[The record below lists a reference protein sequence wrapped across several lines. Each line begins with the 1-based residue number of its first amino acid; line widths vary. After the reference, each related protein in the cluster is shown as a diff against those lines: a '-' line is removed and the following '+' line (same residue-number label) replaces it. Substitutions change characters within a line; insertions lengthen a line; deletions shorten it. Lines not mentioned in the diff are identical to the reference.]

1 MNFYGAQYD
10 PHVLREIVAIEL
22 RASGVNVAVTLPKSL
37 PQVWSLLA
45 RGAFGTK
52 PAAVK
57 ALADSIAE
65 KTGVD
70 AASVHQTRHGL
81 VIVLA
86 KPADLRRTLST
97 GELLRAV
104 LASGRRLGRLAVP
117 VGLSI
122 LGDPVL
128 LDLADPVSPH
138 AAILGATGSGKSE
151 MARWLLYW
159 LAYRNGPAVQLLAY
173 SPKPDYADL
182 YGCAAM
188 AHPPIQSP
196 GEALRL
202 LAWLTAELDR
212 RMAAGAADP
221 PIVAMYDEVPTLLA
235 VAPDADGMLDR
246 IASAGRAVGIHL
258 LLGTQQAGKD
268 AASGAMANMPAR
280 LVGRVSSGTLA
291 YVTSGKSGTE
301 ADKLLGRGDF
311 YLVRHDAVR
320 LQAPLLGL
328 DDWERLPYLLA
339 ANELDL
345 PVAADIFQP
354 AGARRGGSGWN
365 ASTIDRDAVAAA
377 FEEGATL
384 RAVMEQFGLG
394 YTRAKRLQEQCMEAG
409 SWSD

>member
-22 RASGVNVAVTLPKSL
+22 RAHGLQMAVTLPKSL

-52 PAAVK
+52 PAVVK

-65 KTGVD
+65 KAGVD
-70 AASVHQTRHGL
+70 AASIHQTRQGL

-86 KPADLRRTLST
+86 KPADLRRTMDAA
-97 GELLRAV
+97 ELLRAV

-151 MARWLLYW
+151 LARWLLYW

-182 YGCAAM
+182 YGCASM
-188 AHPPIQSP
+188 AHPPVQSP

-202 LAWLTAELDR
+202 LAWLTGELDR
-212 RMAAGAADP
+212 RMAAGEAGP
-221 PIVAMYDEVPTLLA
+221 PVVAMYDEVPTLLA

-258 LLGTQQAGKD
+258 LLGTQQAAKD
-268 AASGAMANMPAR
+268 AGSSAMANMPAR

-320 LQAPLLGL
+320 LQAPLL
-328 DDWERLPYLLA
+328 DAADWERLPYLMEPAELA
-339 ANELDL
+339 L
-345 PVAADIFQP
+345 PTAADFSQP
-354 AGARRGGSGWN
+354 AARRGGSGWN
-365 ASTIDRDAVAAA
+365 ASTIDRDAVTAA
-377 FEEGATL
+377 FEDGATL

-394 YTRAKRLQEQCMEAG
+394 YTRAKRLQEQCSMEA
-409 SWSD
+409 

>member
-22 RASGVNVAVTLPKSL
+22 RAHGLQMAVTLPKSL

-52 PAAVK
+52 PAVVK

-65 KTGVD
+65 KAGVD
-70 AASVHQTRHGL
+70 AASIHQTRQGL

-86 KPADLRRTLST
+86 KPADLRRTMDAA
-97 GELLRAV
+97 ELLRTV
-104 LASGRRLGRLAVP
+104 LASKRPLGRLAVP
-117 VGLSI
+117 VGLSV
-122 LGDPVL
+122 LGEPVT
-128 LDLADPVSPH
+128 LDLADATSPH

-151 MARWLLYW
+151 LARWLLFW
-159 LAYRNGPAVQLLAY
+159 LAFRNGPAVRLLAY

-182 YGCAAM
+182 YGCASM

-196 GEALRL
+196 SEALRL
-202 LAWLTAELDR
+202 LAWLVAELDN
-212 RMAAGAADP
+212 RMANGTAEP
-221 PIVAMYDEVPTLLA
+221 RVVAMFDEVPTLLKA
-235 VAPDADGMLDR
+235 APDADGMLDR
-246 IASAGRAVGIHL
+246 IAAAGRAVGIHL
-258 LLGTQQAGKD
+258 LLGSQQAGK
-268 AASGAMANMPAR
+268 AEASGAMANMPAR

-320 LQAPLLGL
+320 LQAPLLGVSEL
-328 DDWERLPYLLA
+328 ERLPYVMEPA
-339 ANELDL
+339 ELDL
-345 PVAADIFQP
+345 PDVMPVTQQQQ
-354 AGARRGGSGWN
+354 RRGGSGWN
-365 ASTIDRDAVAAA
+365 ASAIDRDAVAAA
-377 FEEGATL
+377 FEDGATL

-409 SWSD
+409 SWSE